1 MAARVRKKGC
11 AKYTIVRPLFVRVRD
26 CVCPLWFSLARDSGG
41 SGGNGVDG
49 IGEIEIGQRMEKE
62 VGGREDEN
70 KSKKEER
77 PLFLATES
85 SDRHR
90 LPSALTAFN
99 IAFLEPSYALL
110 YQVYWA

>member
-62 VGGREDEN
+62 VGGREDETRK
-70 KSKKEER
+70 KSGHYFWR
-77 PLFLATES
+77 LS

-90 LPSALTAFN
+90 LQSALTAFH

>member
-49 IGEIEIGQRMEKE
+49 IEEIEIGQRMEKE
-62 VGGREDEN
+62 LVGGKMRIRARK
-70 KSKKEER
+70 KSR
-77 PLFLATES
+77 HYFWRLRRVPTGTASNPHSPLSISLS
-85 SDRHR
+85 
-90 LPSALTAFN
+90 
-99 IAFLEPSYALL
+99 
-110 YQVYWA
+110 